1 MKKMLVIL
9 ALSVSC
15 AVFAVVFI
23 QSQKQP
29 KTISPLVSE
38 EKDVEVT
45 EKPIPL
51 AKFDSESGF
60 SFEYPGDLELD
71 NLALPNEDSYANI
84 QLTSKKSTGS
94 TEISVTDTNEKSVQ
108 SYAKNNQINLDEAS
122 PVSFAEIK
130 GQQISTKN
138 QLITIALDQGI
149 LFKITT
155 DLDQNPKYWTGIHSD
170 ILSTFKFTET
180 VQPKSTTN
188 TTQTEYINQSDEV
201 EFTEEEDLSE

>member
-155 DLDQNPKYWTGIHSD
+155 DLDQNPKYWTGINSD
-170 ILSTFKFTET
+170 IL
-180 VQPKSTTN
+180 
-188 TTQTEYINQSDEV
+188 
-201 EFTEEEDLSE
+201 